1 MKGDIHM
8 SDYCGS
14 EEYRPLGAWS
24 YFGLSILYTLPIIG
38 LIFLLIH
45 TFSGKN
51 INRRS
56 FARSRWCR
64 LLVIILFFLIIYG
77 IAVPAGWTTG
87 LSTVVEQY
95 ANQNGTGTSQNYTP
109 SSAYGSYDEIYAEY
123 SLKMKVATPA
133 LISEYQEESAK
144 NTHGIP
150 GLEKISKEK
159 IEKLALI
166 KNEGIDKMA
175 GFMMTKGNEDIE
187 TYSDWAVKL
196 TEVYTEEASKI
207 DKTYHRDFLLS
218 EES

>member
-1 MKGDIHM
+1 M
-8 SDYCGS
+8 SDYYGS

-24 YFGLSILYTLPIIG
+24 YFGLTILYTLPIIG

-64 LLVIILFFLIIYG
+64 LLVIILSFLIIYG

-87 LSTVVEQY
+87 LSNVFEQY
-95 ANQNGTGTSQNYTP
+95 THQIGTGTSQNYNP

-123 SLKMKVATPA
+123 SLRIKIATPG
-133 LISEYQEESAK
+133 LISEYNEESAK

-150 GLEKISKEK
+150 GLEKISNAK
-159 IEKLALI
+159 IDKLALI
-166 KNEGIDKMA
+166 KDEGIDKMA

-187 TYSDWAVKL
+187 TYSDWAAKL

-207 DKTYHRDFLLS
+207 HKAYVNDYLI
-218 EES
+218 